1 MRLTLLVFVA
11 LALSVPATAQEKS
24 GISFGISPHVGT
36 LGLGADVGVG
46 LHPRV
51 TLRAGA
57 NYIPYKPSITVSD
70 TKWELS
76 LPEMQ
81 FTGLVDLNLF
91 GGLRL
96 TGGLRYKTTEIEA
109 TGGYTGTVSIGD
121 STYTGDQ
128 VGNLAGAIVTKDW
141 SPYVGIGFG
150 SVARRGLGFI
160 LDLGVAFHGTP
171 AVTLEADGPIA
182 SDPVFLNE
190 LAKEVANFED
200 DISWATFYPVLTVGL
215 SFGF

>member
-1 MRLTLLVFVA
+1 MRMILLVFVA
-11 LALSVPATAQEKS
+11 LALSVPAAAQEES
-24 GISFGISPHVGT
+24 RISFGISPHVGT
-36 LGLGADVGVG
+36 LGLGADIGVG
-46 LHPRV
+46 LHPRI

-70 TKWELS
+70 TEFELS

-91 GGLRL
+91 GGLRI
-96 TGGLRYKTTEIEA
+96 TGGMRYKTTEIEA
-109 TGGYTGTVSIGD
+109 TGEYTGTVDIGD

-128 VGNLAGAIVTKDW
+128 VGNLTGAVVTKDW
-141 SPYVGIGFG
+141 SPYLGIGFG
-150 SVARRGLGFI
+150 SVAKRGLGFI
-160 LDLGVAFHGTP
+160 LDLGVAFHGSP
-171 AVTLEADGPIA
+171 AVTLEVDGPIS
-182 SDPVFLNE
+182 SDPVFQSE

-200 DISWATFYPVLTVGL
+200 DISWAKFYPVLTVGL